1 MRRRAKLE
9 HPLLFGRSLA
19 FTSGGSI
26 VSIARGVCT
35 TIHRLGSRINA
46 VWRAPSGA
54 LFFAT
59 SSGVLHVHRRG
70 NWGSLDLKAGAL
82 MSVAG
87 FDDHSLFCGD
97 EAGFLYVIE
106 NERVTRKVQVT
117 GELCVAVRAKTVW
130 CGGLEG
136 VFRLDGQKLV
146 REGDACI
153 ASLRVFDGEVW
164 AGGHQVGLS
173 GTSEIYR
180 RSRTGTWAAMSAP
193 EFETESVFDLVRY
206 RGRLFLA
213 NGRNGLIC
221 DENDHTTIER
231 PEPCYRLEVIGERLI
246 ATGGTTTALIFD
258 GKRWQSLG
266 QRA

>member
-1 MRRRAKLE
+1 MTI
-9 HPLLFGRSLA
+9 RSSVA
-19 FTSGGSI
+19 T
-26 VSIARGVCT
+26 
-35 TIHRLGSRINA
+35 RLGFS
-46 VWRAPSGA
+46 
-54 LFFAT
+54 T
-59 SSGVLHVHRRG
+59 SS
-70 NWGSLDLKAGAL
+70 K
-82 MSVAG
+82 
-87 FDDHSLFCGD
+87 
-97 EAGFLYVIE
+97 

-146 REGDACI
+146 REGDVCI

-221 DENDHTTIER
+221 DENDHTIER

-266 QRA
+266 QRD